1 MNLAI
6 CSMFLTDAPLTLPS
20 NVSSIIRVMVKV
32 LMTLE
37 LECLCEYL
45 TISKVLSYNKYDVR
59 HQKMVMEMS
68 KVTSFIY
75 NHILVFFE

>member
-32 LMTLE
+32 LMT
-37 LECLCEYL
+37 
-45 TISKVLSYNKYDVR
+45 
-59 HQKMVMEMS
+59 
-68 KVTSFIY
+68 
-75 NHILVFFE
+75 